1 MQNLTLRAFFFARGS
16 LYASCVGRA
25 GGGAGLVLTACGA
38 SFDFVATGRSALR
51 VARVAYRY
59 YRAESETE
67 YRARVY
73 FNFPVTA
80 HSD

>member
-1 MQNLTLRAFFFARGS
+1 M
-16 LYASCVGRA
+16 
-25 GGGAGLVLTACGA
+25 LTACGA

-73 FNFPVTA
+73 FNLPVTA